1 MRIEIDEHSGF
12 CFGVTSAISK
22 AEEILQSRPLY
33 CLGDIVHNGE
43 EIKRLAER
51 GLVTINYD
59 QMAEFQGV
67 DVLFRAHGEPPSTYD
82 LAKKNNIHVVDAT
95 CPVVLHLQKQ
105 IKDIYVQH
113 PQSQILIFGKRGH
126 AEVVGLQGQTNNNAI
141 VIEQEEDLKIIDFE
155 RDIFLFSQTTMSVEK
170 FEHLV
175 QCIEQKIA
183 PNATFHYFNTI
194 CKSVANRMQQLQN
207 FAKNHDMIIFVGGKK
222 SSNAKELFGLCKKM
236 NDCSFFIANEEEITD
251 EMQQIIQQKEQIG
264 ICGATSTPLW
274 LMEKCKNKIENYG
287 LSN

>member
-22 AEEILQSRPLY
+22 AEEILQNRPLY

-105 IKDIYVQH
+105 IKDIYNQH

-141 VIEQEEDLKIIDFE
+141 VIEQEEDLKIINFE

-175 QCIEQKIA
+175 QCIEQKIV

-236 NDCSFFIANEEEITD
+236 NDCSFFIANEEEITE

>member
-141 VIEQEEDLKIIDFE
+141 VIEQEEDLKSIDFE

-251 EMQQIIQQKEQIG
+251 EMQQIIQQKKQIG

>member
-141 VIEQEEDLKIIDFE
+141 VIEQEEDLKSIDFE

>member
-59 QMAEFQGV
+59 QMAEFQRV

-141 VIEQEEDLKIIDFE
+141 VIEQEEDLKSIDFE

>member
-141 VIEQEEDLKIIDFE
+141 VIEQEEDLKSIDFE

-251 EMQQIIQQKEQIG
+251 EMQQIVQQKEQIG

>member
-141 VIEQEEDLKIIDFE
+141 VIEQEEDLKSIDFE

-236 NDCSFFIANEEEITD
+236 NDCSFFIANEEEITE

>member
-141 VIEQEEDLKIIDFE
+141 VIEQEEDLKSIDFE

-175 QCIEQKIA
+175 QCIEQKMA
-183 PNATFHYFNTI
+183 LNATFHYFNTI